1 MRTAGEDVH
10 HRSRHHARCRSAQ
23 VPIQGQGASVRGSP
37 RRRHRNSQ
45 NRVRSQPSLV
55 GRAIQLDQP
64 GVERAL
70 GGGVNSGEGF
80 RNLAVNIGNCLQ
92 NALAEVLCLV
102 TITQFDS
109 LVLTRR
115 RATRHDVPRTG
126 AAIQKN
132 FSFNGRIATR
142 VKHLA
147 STDIGNTAKRHK
159 CVLYRSDLDTCF
171 TVETR
176 LAAPVAGEAKLYRSS
191 RPRTVTS
198 AAKSRV
204 EKLDLEFDFGWR
216 CGLPLR

>member
-1 MRTAGEDVH
+1 MRTAVEDVH
-10 HRSRHHARCRSAQ
+10 HRYRQHARCRPPRG
-23 VPIQGQGASVRGSP
+23 PIQGEGRTVRGNP
-37 RRRHRNSQ
+37 RPPHRNSQ
-45 NRVRSQPSLV
+45 NRVRSQPPLV

-70 GGGVNSGEGF
+70 VGGVNSGEGF
-80 RNLAVNIGNCLQ
+80 RNLAANIGNCLQ
-92 NALAEVLCLV
+92 SALAEVLCRV

-115 RATRHDVPRTG
+115 GATRPDGPRTG
-126 AAIQKN
+126 AALQKN

-159 CVLYRSDLDTCF
+159 CVLYRSDLETYF

-176 LAAPVAGEAKLYRSS
+176 LAASCCGRSEIIS
-191 RPRTVTS
+191 DFPIKNCDL
-198 AAKSRV
+198 KS
-204 EKLDLEFDFGWR
+204 
-216 CGLPLR
+216 

>member
-1 MRTAGEDVH
+1 MRTAVEDVH
-10 HRSRHHARCRSAQ
+10 HRYRQHARCRPAQ

-45 NRVRSQPSLV
+45 NRVRSQPPLV

-70 GGGVNSGEGF
+70 VGCVNSGEGF

-109 LVLTRR
+109 LVLTGR
-115 RATRHDVPRTG
+115 RATRHDGPRTG
-126 AAIQKN
+126 AAIQNN

-159 CVLYRSDLDTCF
+159 CVLYRSDLETYF

-176 LAAPVAGEAKLYRSS
+176 LAASCCGRSEIISEFPAKNC
-191 RPRTVTS
+191 
-198 AAKSRV
+198 
-204 EKLDLEFDFGWR
+204 DLR
-216 CGLPLR
+216 R